1 MFWSV
6 LPGSAIGG
14 QTYRIPP
21 INTAEWVLRQFWQS
35 FMEDKFDLENA
46 IQKKAEFSY
55 AIAVMD
61 KIGGC
66 EEENWVGS
74 RYAASMW
81 IYTEAVLCNGQ
92 NHMENYNFVKVRSI
106 MEVAKWVCD
115 DALDERVWVSELT
128 MSCQEAKGSFL

>member
-1 MFWSV
+1 MEVSNNIFLLRMRTVPRVVVCVDLGGTSLHGSSLDQELEDV
-6 LPGSAIGG
+6 LERAPGVSN
-14 QTYRIPP
+14 RRPP
-21 INTAEWVLRQFWQS
+21 IKTAEWVLRQFWQS

-81 IYTEAVLCNGQ
+81 MYTEAVLCNGQ
-92 NHMENYNFVKVRSI
+92 NHM
-106 MEVAKWVCD
+106 
-115 DALDERVWVSELT
+115 
-128 MSCQEAKGSFL
+128 